1 MTPWRHH
8 LRRGRF
14 ALTVLVAVLL
24 IAAAVAMGLV
34 QILLPVATH
43 YPEFIARQLSERL
56 HRPVTFRGV
65 TSHWQPSGP
74 LLTVKNLT
82 LGPEKPGGGAVT
94 LKQAQLKF
102 DFGAW
107 LRPSHRWVTLRLNGI
122 ELRVEHSM
130 SGWRVA
136 GFGNSPGETHAPLQ
150 SLPVDLDLSE
160 VRVDIVDKV
169 TGRSWRV
176 LAPRL
181 RVVNI
186 GDSVRFGG
194 SLQQLGTRQAVT
206 VSGRM
211 DASERNYDLYVTT
224 NNFDLAEA
232 VRGLDLKG
240 YAVRNGLADIEIW
253 GHWRD
258 GKFQSV
264 AARYAMRDLVASGPE
279 GRSVTLAA
287 LAGRFEAKHV
297 ADGWDIAWRGPGKA
311 GTNIDQAGGAIVHVR
326 GHAGTW
332 GVSAAAR
339 AIDLSPWLA
348 LAAMAPQAP
357 KALIDWAAQAQ
368 AHVRLD
374 AAALTWREGGRYDA
388 TVRFSGLQSSAT
400 GAIPGIAL
408 ARGIVR
414 ADNEALSLELPPQGA
429 TLALTDVFRK
439 PFQFRQLGGTMVAWR
454 EDGLWNIA
462 ADGLHFDTGEFAGNG
477 QAYLILRGNG
487 HKPFISACGAL
498 EHGTITDAKIFWP
511 YRSMPASLIAWLD
524 HAFVG
529 GAVTAGRVV
538 VRGNL
543 DDWPFLD
550 HEGRFEATGAV
561 QDATFDFS
569 DEWPRATGV
578 DAALDFVDNHMV
590 IVATHATVQ
599 GVTTTHAVAEIP
611 DLHHGV
617 LGLDIQGGGTG
628 AELLNFV
635 RHSPVGATAKDVL
648 DGLKVGGKAKFGIKL
663 SIPLDQ
669 AENFTLDGKVDL
681 ANADVTAAKW
691 NIALKDLTGPLLIDN
706 KGFRAQDL
714 STVFRGAPAK
724 LSMAVGG
731 NAVSDPK
738 VMVEASMDTMASAQ
752 ALVQGYPDLTNL
764 VEHATGAAPFHIAVR
779 VMNGEGGAPATTML
793 DVKSS
798 LVGLALDFPAPLDK
812 PADKELP
819 LDLTLQLPP
828 AGAPL
833 TVSLGD
839 VLQVRGRLGDAARN
853 VSTALAMNFGRG
865 MPASVPERGLVVN
878 GRAPRLD
885 VSGWI
890 QQALGGESGG
900 AFPELAKADVGTDTA
915 EVFGTDLGAQR
926 FSFDAGAEDDTI
938 AFDGTAVKGT
948 IDLPTSNLA
957 TRGITAKLDYLHWPE
972 PPEPKQ
978 ESGPPPPPTPP
989 PANSPIAP
997 ATVPPLHV
1005 TIGDLKL
1012 GKAQLGATTFESTST
1027 PQGMRID
1034 KFESKGADFTIQSHG
1049 DWIGTMASSQS
1060 HLVIDVASHDFG
1072 KMLGAFGFSGL
1083 LAGGKDARLHIDGTW
1098 PGAPSG
1104 FSLAWMSGELDIK
1117 VGEGRILAVKPGLGR
1132 LLGLLSL
1139 REIPS
1144 RLMLHFGDVF
1154 KSGFGF
1160 DSVTANFQL
1169 RDGSAHTRNMIIT
1182 APAARIVMQGRT
1194 GFRARDYDLTVDVT
1208 PHVGGTLPVVGA
1220 VIGGPV
1226 GAAAGLVV
1234 QGLIGKGLNKAAGSI
1249 YRVTGSWD
1257 KPKIETIASLPLPA
1271 PDASTA
1277 APAASAPIP
1286 AGTALPSPAASA
1298 SSASSVPPP
1307 AVGASVATPA
1317 SAGSGG

>member
-1 MTPWRHH
+1 MMPWRHR
-8 LRRGRF
+8 LRRARF
-14 ALTVLVAVLL
+14 ALTALVAVLL

-34 QILLPVATH
+34 QILLPVATR
-43 YPEFIARQLSERL
+43 YPDFIARQLSARL
-56 HRPVTFRGV
+56 HRPVQFAAV
-65 TSHWQPSGP
+65 ASQWQPSGP
-74 LLTVKNLT
+74 LLTVKDLT
-82 LGPEKPGGGAVT
+82 LGPAQPGGQSIT
-94 LKQAQLKF
+94 LPHAALKF
-102 DFGAW
+102 DFSAW
-107 LRPSHRWVTLRLNGI
+107 LRPAHRWITLRLSGL
-122 ELRVEHSM
+122 ELRVEHST
-130 SGWRVA
+130 SGWQVA
-136 GFGNSPGETHAPLQ
+136 GFASPSGESHAALQ
-150 SLPVDLDLSE
+150 SLPVDLDLSD

-194 SLQQLGTRQAVT
+194 SLQQLGTHQAVT

-224 NNFDLAEA
+224 NNLDLAEA

-240 YAVRNGLADIEIW
+240 YAVRNGQANIEIW
-253 GHWRD
+253 AHWRD
-258 GKFQSV
+258 GKFQSA

-287 LAGRFEAKHV
+287 LAGRLDANHV
-297 ADGWDIAWRGPGKA
+297 ADGWDIAWRGPGKT

-326 GHAGTW
+326 GHAGAW
-332 GVSAAAR
+332 RVSAAAR

-357 KALIDWAAQAQ
+357 TALIDWAAQAQ
-368 AHVRLD
+368 PHAQLD
-374 AAALTWREGGRYDA
+374 AAALAWREGGHYDA
-388 TVRFSGLQSSAT
+388 TVRFSGLQASAT
-400 GAIPGIAL
+400 DAAPGIAL

-414 ADNEALSLELPPQGA
+414 ADNEALSLELPPQSA

-477 QAYLILRGNG
+477 QAHLILRGDG
-487 HKPFISACGAL
+487 HKPFISAWGAL
-498 EHGTITDAKIFWP
+498 EHGTITDAKMFWP

-543 DDWPFLD
+543 DNWPFLD
-550 HEGRFEATGAV
+550 HEGRFEATGVV

-648 DGLKVGGKAKFGIKL
+648 DELKVGGKAKFGIKL

-691 NIALKDLTGPLLIDN
+691 NIALKNLTGPLLIDN

-714 STVFRGAPAK
+714 STMFRGAPAK

-738 VMVEASMDTMASAQ
+738 DMVEVSMDTTASVQ

-764 VEHATGAAPFHIAVR
+764 VQHASGAAPFHIAVR

-793 DVKSS
+793 DLKST

-853 VSTALAMNFGRG
+853 VPTAMAMSFGRG
-865 MPASVPERGLVVN
+865 MPASVPERGLVVH

-900 AFPELAKADVGTDTA
+900 AFPELAKAVVATDAA
-915 EVFGTDLGAQR
+915 EVFGTDLGALQ
-926 FSFDAGAEDDTI
+926 FSFDAGAENDTI

-978 ESGPPPPPTPP
+978 ESGPPPPPAPP
-989 PANSPIAP
+989 PAPPASFCAFASNVQPGPLAP
-997 ATVPPLHV
+997 APLPPPRR
-1005 TIGDLKL
+1005 
-1012 GKAQLGATTFESTST
+1012 KARRNPPRRRRSF
-1027 PQGMRID
+1027 
-1034 KFESKGADFTIQSHG
+1034 
-1049 DWIGTMASSQS
+1049 
-1060 HLVIDVASHDFG
+1060 
-1072 KMLGAFGFSGL
+1072 
-1083 LAGGKDARLHIDGTW
+1083 
-1098 PGAPSG
+1098 PSG
-1104 FSLAWMSGELDIK
+1104 STCPTRCW
-1117 VGEGRILAVKPGLGR
+1117 RI
-1132 LLGLLSL
+1132 
-1139 REIPS
+1139 
-1144 RLMLHFGDVF
+1144 
-1154 KSGFGF
+1154 
-1160 DSVTANFQL
+1160 
-1169 RDGSAHTRNMIIT
+1169 
-1182 APAARIVMQGRT
+1182 
-1194 GFRARDYDLTVDVT
+1194 
-1208 PHVGGTLPVVGA
+1208 
-1220 VIGGPV
+1220 
-1226 GAAAGLVV
+1226 
-1234 QGLIGKGLNKAAGSI
+1234 
-1249 YRVTGSWD
+1249 
-1257 KPKIETIASLPLPA
+1257 
-1271 PDASTA
+1271 
-1277 APAASAPIP
+1277 
-1286 AGTALPSPAASA
+1286 
-1298 SSASSVPPP
+1298 
-1307 AVGASVATPA
+1307 
-1317 SAGSGG
+1317 